1 MGGARAMLRTSDVTA
16 CLVTRGDVDLRPIID
31 TLIFDTVIVWD
42 NSVREDRKT
51 AGRYYATDEAK
62 TKVVYYQDDD
72 VIVPRATQLALLD
85 AYEPGIPTAVYAHGE
100 TPDGYDD
107 LPLVGAGALVDR
119 ELPWTAIGV
128 YGSLAAA
135 DESFDYYCDFAIGVL
150 YPIFKQVR
158 LPFEILPVA
167 EDPSRLCNQP
177 WASEMKLL
185 VTERARAIRDM
196 VAVAA

>member
-1 MGGARAMLRTSDVTA
+1 MLRTSDVTA

-42 NSVREDRKT
+42 NSVPRMDMKT
-51 AGRYYATDEAK
+51 AGRYWATGKA
-62 TKVVYYQDDD
+62 TTPVVYYQDDD
-72 VIVPRATQLALLD
+72 VIVPRSTQLALLD

-119 ELPWTAIGV
+119 EMPQHAMRRYIKENDG
-128 YGSLAAA
+128 GSGG
-135 DESFDYYCDFAIGVL
+135 ESFLYYCDFAVGVL